1 MSLKTILKIN
11 IEWDTD
17 IDDEEIEHQDY
28 DEEDLPQF
36 IEIEM
41 ESGVTPEEIE
51 EETILEYLTEEYG
64 FLIRGANFEFVY
76 ETEEEEEEP

>member
-17 IDDEEIEHQDY
+17 VDEEELEYQDY

-36 IEIEM
+36 IEMVLEDTV
-41 ESGVTPEEIE
+41 SEEDIE
-51 EETILEYLTEEYG
+51 EETILESLTEEYG
-64 FLIRGANFEFVY
+64 YLIRGANFEFVY
-76 ETEEEEEEP
+76 ETEEES